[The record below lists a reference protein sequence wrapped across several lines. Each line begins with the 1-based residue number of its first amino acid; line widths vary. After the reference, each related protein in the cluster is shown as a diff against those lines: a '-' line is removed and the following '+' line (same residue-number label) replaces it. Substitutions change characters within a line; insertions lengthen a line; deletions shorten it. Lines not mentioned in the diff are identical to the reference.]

1 MNTATFEDTV
11 HTGPTAPA
19 AHSGEDLGGWAQQ
32 LIRPDAAATP
42 FELARRASIGLG
54 LAALYGLAIGA
65 RQGGALLVAHAL
77 GVPLGLLLLGVVGAP
92 CLFVFLALFRANIDG
107 QVLLSAFARGVGSA
121 GLLLAGLA
129 PAAALFVVSSA
140 TPQAASFAVLFGLV
154 LGGGLSL
161 ARIVWDIFRSAWAG
175 GSLSTMAAFGI
186 TGAFAFF
193 AVLLEARIWSAML
206 PVLGGAS

>member
-1 MNTATFEDTV
+1 MTTATFEDNQDADALAGWAERLV
-11 HTGPTAPA
+11 HAELPTASPL
-19 AHSGEDLGGWAQQ
+19 SLAQ
-32 LIRPDAAATP
+32 
-42 FELARRASIGLG
+42 RALSGLG

-65 RQGGALLVAHAL
+65 RQGGSLLLAHAL

-92 CLFVFLALFRANIDG
+92 CLFVFLALFRANITG
-107 QVLLSAFARGVGSA
+107 SALIGAFARGVGSA

-154 LGGGLSL
+154 LGGGLAL
-161 ARIVWDIFRSAWAG
+161 GRIVLEILRGLWAG
-175 GSLSTMAAFGI
+175 GSISNLAAYGIVGGFG
-186 TGAFAFF
+186 FF

>member
-1 MNTATFEDTV
+1 MTTATFEETPSLPG
-11 HTGPTAPA
+11 H
-19 AHSGEDLGGWAQQ
+19 EDGWAEQ
-32 LIRPDAAATP
+32 LVHADTHHASAMA
-42 FELARRASIGLG
+42 LAQRALSGLG

-65 RQGGALLVAHAL
+65 RQGGGLLLGHAL
-77 GVPLGLLLLGVVGAP
+77 GVPLGLLLLGMVGAP

-107 QVLLSAFARGVGSA
+107 MALVGAFARGMGSA

-140 TPQAASFAVLFGLV
+140 TPQAAAFAVLFGLV
-154 LGGGLSL
+154 LSGGLAL
-161 ARIVWDIFRSAWAG
+161 GRIVLEILRALWAG
-175 GSLSTMAAFGI
+175 GSVSNVAAYGI
-186 TGAFAFF
+186 VGGFAFF